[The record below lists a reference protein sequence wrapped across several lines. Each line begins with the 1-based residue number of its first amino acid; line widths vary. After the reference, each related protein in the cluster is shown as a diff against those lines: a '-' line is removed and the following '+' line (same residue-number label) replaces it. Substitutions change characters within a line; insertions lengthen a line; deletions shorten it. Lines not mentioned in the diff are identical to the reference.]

1 MPIKIDGKV
10 SIDAPREEVW
20 NSLLD
25 LDILKKTAAH
35 VPGVDVERLDQI
47 DEMHYEGTATIGVAA
62 VKGKYS
68 GTITILDKKPVEYM
82 RLKGE
87 GKGGGNWTNG
97 EISMTLT
104 EDADKTLMSFVG
116 QGNLSGP
123 LASVGQRLVDTVGR
137 QLIDQ
142 GTRFLAEEI
151 SARHRAKLDAGGAAA
166 ARGTAAGS
174 EMAVQSAPA
183 STTLASQAASA
194 AMPQSSQTG
203 AVFSRGI
210 SMRAIALVI
219 LALGIIA
226 LVAYLSIT
234 R

>member
-1 MPIKIDGKV
+1 MPIKIEGKV

-25 LDILKKTAAH
+25 LDILKKTASH

-47 DEMHYEGTATIGVAA
+47 DEMHYEGTATIGVAM

-68 GTITILDKKPVEYM
+68 GTITILEKRPVEFM

-87 GKGGGNWTNG
+87 GKGGGNWTSG
-97 EISMTLT
+97 EISMTLA
-104 EDADKTLMSFVG
+104 EEADKTLMSFVG

-142 GTRFLAEEI
+142 GTKILATEI
-151 SARHRAKLDAGGAAA
+151 A
-166 ARGTAAGS
+166 ARYHAK
-174 EMAVQSAPA
+174 MDAPH
-183 STTLASQAASA
+183 
-194 AMPQSSQTG
+194 
-203 AVFSRGI
+203 V
-210 SMRAIALVI
+210 
-219 LALGIIA
+219 
-226 LVAYLSIT
+226 
-234 R
+234 

>member
-1 MPIKIDGKV
+1 MPIKIEGKV

-68 GTITILDKKPVEYM
+68 GKITILDKRPPEFM

-87 GKGGGNWTNG
+87 GQGGGNWTSG
-97 EISMTLT
+97 EISMTLA
-104 EDADKTLMSFVG
+104 EQEGKTLMSYSG
-116 QGNLSGP
+116 QGNLGGP
-123 LASVGQRLVDTVGR
+123 LASVGQRLVDSVGR

-142 GTRFLAEEI
+142 GTKILAKEI
-151 SARHRAKLDAGGAAA
+151 ATRYRAKMD
-166 ARGTAAGS
+166 TPH
-174 EMAVQSAPA
+174 V
-183 STTLASQAASA
+183 
-194 AMPQSSQTG
+194 
-203 AVFSRGI
+203 
-210 SMRAIALVI
+210 
-219 LALGIIA
+219 
-226 LVAYLSIT
+226 
-234 R
+234 

>member
-35 VPGVDVERLDQI
+35 VPGVAVERLDQI

-62 VKGKYS
+62 IKGKYN
-68 GTITILDKKPVEYM
+68 GTITILEKKPVEFM

-87 GKGGGNWTNG
+87 GKGGGNWTSG
-97 EISMTLT
+97 EISMTLA
-104 EDADKTLMSFVG
+104 EDGDKTLMSFVG

-123 LASVGQRLVDTVGR
+123 LASIGQRLVDTVGR

-142 GTRFLAEEI
+142 GTRFLAQEI
-151 SARHRAKLDAGGAAA
+151 SARHRAKL
-166 ARGTAAGS
+166 GT
-174 EMAVQSAPA
+174 
-183 STTLASQAASA
+183 
-194 AMPQSSQTG
+194 TG
-203 AVFSRGI
+203 AVHS
-210 SMRAIALVI
+210 
-219 LALGIIA
+219 
-226 LVAYLSIT
+226 
-234 R
+234 